1 MMKTITQRLLI
12 LLVLLGLIGC
22 TPSETIVD
30 LLSIL
35 NPSKATEPPQS
46 IEPGIQTNNIFGII
60 INTFDDAGG
69 LAQLAETGSKWTRK
83 DIYWSRI
90 EPTPGARTW
99 SQDLDQGLINLAD
112 VGVESVMILEST
124 PSWALK
130 EGFECGAVAVD
141 KVHELAQFA
150 YDMVRRYSAA
160 PYHVRYW
167 ELWNEPDAASML
179 GCWGDPSDKEY
190 YGGYY
195 YGQMIQAVYP
205 WMKMADPNAQVLV
218 GGLLLDCDPVNPPEG
233 RNCLPSKFIRGI
245 LASGGGPYFDGVA
258 FHAYDFYYG
267 EGVYANPNWHSSSS
281 TTGPVSI
288 AKASYLRSVLT
299 EYGYEDK
306 YLLNTETAV
315 FYGPNVMDPPCQATE
330 DVIPSIEVTKVN
342 YVIHTYAVAVAEGWK
357 ANIWYSAFGV
367 RCSGLLNSDL
377 TPKDAYYAY
386 QFAQEKLEGARYVR
400 AISEYDGV
408 MGYAYTASG
417 RSLWVIWSLDGQ
429 AHVINLPEIPV
440 EVNQVG
446 KDGKAVKI
454 PSALSMTLKDTP
466 IFIEFEQ

>member
-1 MMKTITQRLLI
+1 
-12 LLVLLGLIGC
+12 
-22 TPSETIVD
+22 
-30 LLSIL
+30 
-35 NPSKATEPPQS
+35 
-46 IEPGIQTNNIFGII
+46 
-60 INTFDDAGG
+60 
-69 LAQLAETGSKWTRK
+69 
-83 DIYWSRI
+83 
-90 EPTPGARTW
+90 
-99 SQDLDQGLINLAD
+99 
-112 VGVESVMILEST
+112 
-124 PSWALK
+124 
-130 EGFECGAVAVD
+130 
-141 KVHELAQFA
+141 
-150 YDMVRRYSAA
+150 
-160 PYHVRYW
+160 
-167 ELWNEPDAASML
+167 
-179 GCWGDPSDKEY
+179 
-190 YGGYY
+190 
-195 YGQMIQAVYP
+195 
-205 WMKMADPNAQVLV
+205 
-218 GGLLLDCDPVNPPEG
+218 
-233 RNCLPSKFIRGI
+233 
-245 LASGGGPYFDGVA
+245 
-258 FHAYDFYYG
+258 
-267 EGVYANPNWHSSSS
+267 
-281 TTGPVSI
+281 
-288 AKASYLRSVLT
+288 VLT

-315 FYGPNVMDPPCQATE
+315 FYGPNVMDPPCQAPV
-330 DVIPSIEVTKVN
+330 DLIPSIEVTKVN